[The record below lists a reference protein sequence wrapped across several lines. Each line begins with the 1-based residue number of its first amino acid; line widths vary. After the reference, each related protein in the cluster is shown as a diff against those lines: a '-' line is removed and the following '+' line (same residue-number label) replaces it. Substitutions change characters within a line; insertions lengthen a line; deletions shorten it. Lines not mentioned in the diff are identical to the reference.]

1 MKWFHHLGIVHKGP
15 RLAALAAIVGMV
27 SGCVALDQRG
37 IQELESA
44 YGANPPKIETS
55 FASRTVA
62 AGDTWK
68 VYIRGSDPDGD
79 LRFLNVSLWMA
90 TAVMTPIR
98 LELLPEHSRAISGY
112 MSLDTNRFSD
122 GFLRLTPG
130 EIRLYV
136 SLEDRAGHRSDLS
149 VLHTSLIL
157 GAKQDRPAPGTF
169 EERYLGSVPLEFL
182 MQGGMGASLSW
193 P

>member
-1 MKWFHHLGIVHKGP
+1 MKWFHHLGIGQGP
-15 RLAALAAIVGMV
+15 RLGALVAIVAMV

-37 IQELESA
+37 IQELERA
-44 YGANPPKIETS
+44 YGANPPKIEAS
-55 FASRTVA
+55 FASRIVA
-62 AGDTWK
+62 AGDTWR

-98 LELLPEHSRAISGY
+98 LEVSPEHSRAISGY
-112 MSLDTNRFSD
+112 ITLDTNRFSG

-136 SLEDRAGHRSDLS
+136 ALEDRAGHRSDLS
-149 VLHTSLIL
+149 VHDTSLIL
-157 GAKQDRPAPGTF
+157 GAKQERPAPGAF

-182 MQGGMGASLSW
+182 MQGGMGASPSW